1 MWVLSSMSAVADLQ
15 TVGMRNPNNLVTTI
29 GITTGYYRP
38 RPFGIRQ
45 PDRLMHMY
53 IIGQTGTGKTT
64 LMHNMMRQD
73 QKAGIG
79 FCFIDPHGDLAKE
92 MAREMDCLYWN
103 PADPDCP
110 LGYNPL
116 SHVTPEFRPLLASG
130 LIETLKKQWSDAWGA
145 RMEHLLRFALLA
157 LLERPGSSLD
167 DLVPLF
173 LDKDVRREV
182 LAQVTDEQVRA
193 FWQREYP
200 AMNYK
205 NASDGFA
212 PISNK
217 IGAFLAHPLVR
228 KTVCEPD
235 TPLRFRNIMD
245 QGQSLVV
252 NLAKGRLG
260 ADVSNVLGGLII
272 SSIANA
278 AYSRH
283 SLTEIQRRPFFLYV
297 DEFHSFTTGAI
308 ADMLAE
314 LRKYRLGLVLAGQYT
329 SQTDRDLFNAIIG
342 NVGSIICFR
351 LGANDAPLFVRHLAT
366 PGIEI
371 RDLINL
377 PNYEMYVRLM
387 VDGQQTKG
395 FSARTFKSRHGV
407 PVRRM

>member
-1 MWVLSSMSAVADLQ
+1 
-15 TVGMRNPNNLVTTI
+15 
-29 GITTGYYRP
+29 
-38 RPFGIRQ
+38 
-45 PDRLMHMY
+45 MHMY

-73 QKAGIG
+73 QAAGVG
-79 FCFIDPHGDLAKE
+79 FCFIDPHGDLAE
-92 MAREMDCLYWN
+92 TMADEMDCLYLN
-103 PADPDCP
+103 PADPECA

-116 SHVTPEFRPLLASG
+116 SYVTPEYRPLLASG
-130 LIETLKKQWSDAWGA
+130 LIETLKKQWADAWGA

-167 DLVPLF
+167 DIVPLF
-173 LDKDVRREV
+173 LDKDFRREV
-182 LAQVTDEQVRA
+182 LAQVKDSQVLT

-205 NASDGFA
+205 NAADGFA

-228 KTVCEPD
+228 KTICEPEI
-235 TPLRFRNIMD
+235 PIRFRSLMD
-245 QGQSLVV
+245 ERHCLVV

-283 SLTEIQRRPFFLYV
+283 SLAEHQRRPFFLYV

-314 LRKYRLGLVLAGQYT
+314 LRKYRLGLVLAGQHT
-329 SQTDRDLFNAIIG
+329 SQTDRGVLDAIMG
-342 NVGSIICFR
+342 NVGSILCFR

-366 PGIEI
+366 PRIEA
-371 RDLINL
+371 RDLISL
-377 PNYEMYVRLM
+377 PNYEMYARLM

-395 FSARTFKSRHGV
+395 FSAKTW
-407 PVRRM
+407 